1 MRLGEIGSVARFLVF
16 ALTVF
21 YGQVALAGQYT
32 VPLFVPSSDLER
44 PPGLLRII
52 NHDSE
57 SGSVQ
62 ISAID
67 DAGVR
72 SGPVTL
78 MLDAGVAVELDA
90 TDLEM
95 GNPSKGLPAGLGGG
109 VGDWRLEID
118 SDLDIEPLAYVRTGD
133 GFVASMHDL
142 VREENMRYPV
152 PVFNSGGNVSELSRL
167 RLINPGG
174 GAAEVAI
181 TAIDDAG
188 ASSSGGGVRLT
199 LPAGGAR
206 TLTARQL
213 EAGGSGL
220 SGGLGAGSGKWRLVV
235 TADRPILVMNLLANT
250 TGRLGNLSTSSL
262 RDNAP
267 GSHAAFGSR
276 FAGKMLAYTVDG
288 ETGTLEVLEGGRFTD
303 RVEVGGVAS
312 TDAGGYGY
320 ERTGLN
326 AGRLTLAYDDGDEC
340 LDNLYFTLTTAG
352 WFASGCTGEEPSGGN
367 WRVVSPGEDL
377 PNFGAAA
384 IGAQTYE
391 AGTAIGP
398 LTLPE
403 ASGGDG
409 ALTYSL
415 LPGVPGLA
423 FDAAARLLTGT
434 PTSAGTYSMTYTVTD
449 EDGDTDMRNFTI
461 TVNEG
466 GGDSE
471 TRYGVGDVI
480 TTLPTGT
487 WFPDLLRGGV
497 SFRIS
502 GGSPVINFA
511 NGGYIEEGSHRYT
524 CEAASGCAVRGREVT
539 AGTIVETPKQNG

>member
-1 MRLGEIGSVARFLVF
+1 MRISEIGAVTRFLVF
-16 ALTVF
+16 ALAVC
-21 YGQVALAGQYT
+21 YGQMALAGQYT
-32 VPLFVPSSDLER
+32 IPLFVPSSDPDG
-44 PPGLLRII
+44 PPGVLRII

-57 SGSVQ
+57 SGSVE

-78 MLDAGVAVELDA
+78 MLDAEAAVELDA

-95 GNPSKGLPAGLGGG
+95 GNPAKGLSAGLGGG

-118 SDLDIEPLAYVRTGD
+118 SDLDIEPLAYVRTAD

-152 PVFNSGGNVSELSRL
+152 PVFNTGGNVSELSRL

-188 ASSSGGGVRLT
+188 ASSSASGVHLT

-206 TLTARQL
+206 TLTAGQL

-220 SGGLGAGSGKWRLVV
+220 GGRLGTGSGKWRLVV

-250 TGRLGNLSTSSL
+250 GGRLGNLSTSSV

-276 FAGKMLAYTVDG
+276 FAGKTLAYTVDG
-288 ETGTLEVLEGGRFTD
+288 ETGSLDVLEGGRFTD
-303 RVEVGGVAS
+303 TLEVGGVSSA
-312 TDAGGYGY
+312 DAGGYDY
-320 ERTGLN
+320 QRTGLN
-326 AGRLTLAYDDGDEC
+326 AGRLTLTYDDGDEC
-340 LDNLYFTLTTAG
+340 LDNLYFTSTTAG
-352 WFASGCTGEEPSGGN
+352 WFTSDCTGEEPSGGN
-367 WRVVSPGEDL
+367 WRVVSPGEAM
-377 PNFGAAA
+377 PSFGAAA
-384 IGAQTYE
+384 IGAQTYD

-415 LPGVPGLA
+415 LPDVPGLA
-423 FDAAARLLTGT
+423 FDATTRLLTGT

-449 EDGDTDMRNFTI
+449 DDGDTDMRNFTI

-466 GGDSE
+466 GGGDLE
-471 TRYGVGDVI
+471 TRYEVGDVI
-480 TTLPTGT
+480 TTLPTGI
-487 WFPDLLRGGV
+487 WFFDSLRGGV
-497 SFRIS
+497 SFRII
-502 GGSPVINFA
+502 GGVPAVNFA
-511 NGGYIEEGSHRYT
+511 NGGVIGKGSYLYT
-524 CEAASGCAVRGREVT
+524 CEAAGGCAIRGREVT
-539 AGTIVETPKQNG
+539 AGTIVETPK